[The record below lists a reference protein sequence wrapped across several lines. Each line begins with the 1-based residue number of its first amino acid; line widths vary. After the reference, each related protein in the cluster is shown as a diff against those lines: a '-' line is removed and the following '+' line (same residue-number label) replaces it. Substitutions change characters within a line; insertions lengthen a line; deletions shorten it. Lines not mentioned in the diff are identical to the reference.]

1 MINII
6 KSKRGEG
13 YIDVVVSVL
22 VSMML
27 LVLILNVF
35 SFLTIKQDMDYF
47 SKEMIEA
54 ACVDGKTSG
63 KVDERY
69 DELVDEIGIFPSYSW
84 QSTYYNLSEDTVQLG
99 DTITIITTY
108 RTYVKGFGIIK
119 IPITLTTTYSGLSQ
133 QYWK

>member
-47 SKEMIEA
+47 SKEMIES
-54 ACVDGKTSG
+54 ACMDGQTSG

-69 DELVDEIGIFPSYSW
+69 DELVDEIDIFPAYSW
-84 QSTYYNLSEDTVQLG
+84 QSTYYNISDHTVQLG

-108 RTYVKGFGIIK
+108 RTYVKGFGVIR